1 MLGAVGS
8 FEWDTSLAVV
18 VLAVV
23 VQYPDRSLGLSI
35 SRNVSC
41 VSNIWKGIYERK
53 ELEVERSLAS
63 GLQRLFVFSS
73 FNRNDEA
80 QKGYEPLSTGS
91 VTHSIGCGK

>member
-18 VLAVV
+18 VLAEV

-41 VSNIWKGIYERK
+41 VSNIWKGPYERK
-53 ELEVERSLAS
+53 DLVNERSLAS
-63 GLQRLFVFSS
+63 RQQSLFVSAVLTGTKK
-73 FNRNDEA
+73 RK
-80 QKGYEPLSTGS
+80 KGSEPLSTVS
-91 VTHSIGCGK
+91 VTHSISCRK